1 MTNIADRFAQIEA
14 EYKAI
19 EKLYKAAKAEALA
32 ACMDV
37 CGVDETE
44 STLDGDLFS
53 LKFKLT
59 PVKTFS
65 IDRAKELGFIT
76 EEEIEQCKVQ
86 GTRQLLK
93 AEAKAKRVFA

>member
-19 EKLYKAAKAEALA
+19 EKLYKAAKAEALE
-32 ACMDV
+32 ACYAVAGDDMTAK
-37 CGVDETE
+37 VDGE
-44 STLDGDLFS
+44 LFS
-53 LKFKLT
+53 LNFKLT
-59 PVKTFS
+59 PVNTFS
-65 IDRAKELGFIT
+65 LDRAKELGFIT
-76 EEEIEQCKVQ
+76 DEEIEKCKVQ